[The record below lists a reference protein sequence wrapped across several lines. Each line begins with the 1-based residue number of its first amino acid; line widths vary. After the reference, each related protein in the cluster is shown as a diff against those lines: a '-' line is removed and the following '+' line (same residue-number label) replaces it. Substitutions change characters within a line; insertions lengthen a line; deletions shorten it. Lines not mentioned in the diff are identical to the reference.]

1 MLTELRVGT
10 RASLLALTQ
19 TRTLCEMVRR
29 EHPALVIS
37 EVPIKTAGDG
47 TTEPLSAAKTPGIFV
62 SALRDALLDGR
73 VDLIVHSMKDL
84 PAKPHPEIVTACIP
98 AREDVR
104 DGLVSRNNLTLQ
116 QLPSGS
122 IVGTSSPR
130 RTSTLRRLRP
140 DLEVVNI
147 RGNIDSRIEKVMRG
161 DVDATLLA
169 IAGLNRIGRADAAI
183 EVFDSSLFIPAP
195 GQGALSVECRA
206 EDNEVLEILRPLND
220 NHVQL
225 ITAAERS
232 VLVGLDAGCSTA
244 IGASANYANG
254 TLSLTAELGEEA
266 TGESECVQ
274 LKKAIALGDVD
285 SAIELGLSAARLLLT
300 LPIAEK
306 AAFV

>member
-1 MLTELRVGT
+1 MLRELRVGT

-19 TRTLCEMVRR
+19 TRTLCGLVSL
-29 EHPALVIS
+29 EHPALVII

-47 TTEPLSAAKTPGIFV
+47 TIEPLCAAKTPGIFV

-104 DGLVSRNNLTLQ
+104 DGLVSRDNLTLQ

-122 IVGTSSPR
+122 IIGTSSPR

-169 IAGLNRIGRADAAI
+169 MAGLNRIGRADVASEA
-183 EVFDSSLFIPAP
+183 FDSSLFIPAP
-195 GQGALSVECRA
+195 GQGALTVECRA
-206 EDNEVLEILRPLND
+206 DDHELLEMLKPLN
-220 NHVQL
+220 NEHVQL
-225 ITAAERS
+225 ITTAERS
-232 VLVGLDAGCSTA
+232 VLVGLEAGCSTA
-244 IGASANYANG
+244 IGASAEYIDG
-254 TLSLTAELGEEA
+254 TLSLTAELGEEV
-266 TGESECVQ
+266 TGESERVQ
-274 LKKAIALGDVD
+274 LKKVLTVGDVD
-285 SAIELGLSAARLLLT
+285 SAIQLGLSAARQLLT